1 MRCEVLLEQVEVSD
15 AAGFAE
21 FHRVLT
27 SAEAAGRDFH
37 TPTGLE
43 EMRVGYAPD
52 NTAWRSVAVVARL
65 DRQLVGAMNLEQPLL
80 DNTHLVEVQIAVLPE
95 HRRRGVGRA
104 LFDHAVE
111 FTRSASRRSIWA
123 ETASPVETS
132 GAGAAFAA
140 ACGMSRQHVEMHQ
153 VLALPVP
160 GELLAAVDAVSAE
173 AGSAGYRIETWQ
185 DRCPDEWAEGYC
197 RLLTVFVDHAPTGD
211 LDVEGQTWDLDRL
224 RATEDRR
231 IAQGRSTLRAV
242 ALDPDGDL
250 VGCTDILVPAA
261 PSVDVHQGGT
271 LVLTAHRGHR
281 LGTALKVANL
291 RALLRV
297 HPERRVIHTY
307 TAPENGPMNAVNQV
321 MGFRPVEE
329 NAEWQFAL

>member
-1 MRCEVLLEQVEVSD
+1 MRCEVRLESVEVSD
-15 AAGFAE
+15 AVGFAE

-37 TPTGLE
+37 TPVGLE

-52 NTAWRSVAVVARL
+52 NTAWRSTAVVARL
-65 DRQLVGAMNLEQPLL
+65 DGQLVGAMNLERPLL
-80 DNTHLVEVQIAVLPE
+80 DNTHLVEAQIAVLPE
-95 HRRRGVGRA
+95 HRRRGVGSA
-104 LFDHAVE
+104 LFDHAVD
-111 FTRSASRRSIWA
+111 FTQSAGRRSIWA

-132 GAGAAFAA
+132 GAGAAFATA
-140 ACGMSRQHVEMHQ
+140 RGMSRQHVELHQ
-153 VLALPVP
+153 VLELPVP
-160 GELLAAVDAVSAE
+160 DELLPALDAVAAA
-173 AGSAGYRIETWQ
+173 AGSAGYRIGTWQ
-185 DRCPDEWAEGYC
+185 DRCPEEWAAGYC
-197 RLLTVFVDHAPTGD
+197 RLLTVFLDHAPTGE

-242 ALDPDGDL
+242 ALDTDGEL
-250 VGCTDILVPAA
+250 VGCTDLLVPAA
-261 PSVDVHQGGT
+261 PSAAVHQGGT

-291 RALLRV
+291 RALLRA

-307 TAPENGPMNAVNQV
+307 TAPENGPMNAVNEV

-329 NAEWQFAL
+329 NAEWQLSL